1 MMKDSWMKHKEESL
15 VASFY
20 DAQTPEFQEEG
31 FETELAF
38 GTAGIRGQFG
48 LGPGRLNR
56 YTIQRLALGI
66 ANYLHDKEAH
76 PSIVI
81 HYDIRHLS
89 AEFAE
94 LISQIL
100 ASNHIKVYLAEQ
112 YKTTPELSYAV
123 RHLHTSA
130 GIMITASHNPKDY
143 NGIKVYGSD
152 GAQLDEETSLE
163 VAKYINHLEDPLQL
177 EVNFEPTLIKKNIH
191 TLPDDVYNNYINE
204 ITRLVGDIPQ
214 SDLKV
219 VYTSLHGTGVPII
232 PDILQYLHF
241 QSFNL
246 VEAQCQ
252 VDPNFSSVKSANP
265 EEREAFDLAIQQAQD
280 IDANLIIATDPDV
293 DRMGFVERHKDG
305 QIYYFG
311 GNEIG
316 ALLIKYLI
324 EHTTLPKHPVVIQS
338 IVSGELGKRLAQQH
352 GITVKEVLIGFKH
365 IAKAIREFADD
376 QSFLFAYEESY
387 GYLADDFVRDKDAV
401 QIVPLVIKYASILEN
416 EGKTLHDALN
426 EIYDEVGHYRDHLV
440 SKVFEGKRG
449 QQHIADLMTKVRRH
463 IPDTIAGL
471 NVIAVEDYDTLQR
484 VNKKDNNVKT
494 ITLPQANVIRII
506 FEEGFIA
513 LRPSGTEPKLK
524 FYISLNV
531 DNFDQVAKEIYE
543 YIFNDIR

>member
-1 MMKDSWMKHKEESL
+1 MMKDNWMKHKEDSL

-20 DAQTPEFQEEG
+20 DAQTPEFQEQG

-66 ANYLHDKEAH
+66 ANYLQDKETH
-76 PSIVI
+76 SSIVI

-89 AEFAE
+89 SEFAE

-100 ASNHIKVYLAEQ
+100 ASNDIKVYLAAH

-152 GAQLDEETSLE
+152 GAQLDEETSFE
-163 VAKYINHLEDPLQL
+163 VANYINNLEDPLKL
-177 EVNFEPTLIKKNIH
+177 EVDFNPTLIEKNIH
-191 TLPDDVYNNYINE
+191 TLPDDVYNTYINE
-204 ITRLVGDIPQ
+204 ITDLVGDIPQ

-232 PDILQYLHF
+232 PDILQHLHF
-241 QSFNL
+241 QNFNL
-246 VEAQCQ
+246 VEVQCK

-265 EEREAFDLAIQQAQD
+265 EERDAFDLAIQQAQD
-280 IDANLIIATDPDV
+280 ADANLIIATDPDV
-293 DRMGFVERHKDG
+293 DRMGFVERDKDG
-305 QIYYFG
+305 QNHYFG
-311 GNEIG
+311 GSEIG

-324 EHTTLPKHPVVIQS
+324 EHATLPKQPVVIQS
-338 IVSGELGKRLAQQH
+338 IVTGELGKRLAQQH
-352 GITVKEVLIGFKH
+352 GVTVKEVLIGFKH
-365 IAKAIREFADD
+365 IAKAIREFDDD

-401 QIVPLVIKYASILEN
+401 QIVPLIIKYASILEN

-426 EIYDEVGHYRDHLV
+426 EIYEEVGHYRDYLV
-440 SKVFEGKRG
+440 SKVFEGKQG
-449 QQHIADLMTKVRRH
+449 QQHIADLMAKVRHH

-484 VNKKDNNVKT
+484 VNKKDNTVET
-494 ITLPQANVIRII
+494 ITLPQANVIRVI
-506 FEEGFIA
+506 FEEGFVA

-531 DNFDQVAKEIYE
+531 HNFDQVAQEIYD
-543 YIFNDIR
+543 YIFKEN

>member
-1 MMKDSWMKHKEESL
+1 MKDNWMKHKEDSL

-20 DAQTPEFQEEG
+20 DAQTPEFQEQG

-66 ANYLHDKEAH
+66 ANYLQDKETH

-89 AEFAE
+89 SEFAE

-100 ASNHIKVYLAEQ
+100 ASNDIKVYLAAH

-152 GAQLDEETSLE
+152 GAQLDEETSFE
-163 VAKYINHLEDPLQL
+163 VANYINNLEDPLQL
-177 EVNFEPTLIKKNIH
+177 EVDFNPTLIEKNIH

-204 ITRLVGDIPQ
+204 ITDLVGDIPQ

-232 PDILQYLHF
+232 PDILQHLHF
-241 QSFNL
+241 QNFNL
-246 VEAQCQ
+246 VEAQCK

-265 EEREAFDLAIQQAQD
+265 EERDAFDLAIQQAQD
-280 IDANLIIATDPDV
+280 TGANLILATDPDV
-293 DRMGFVERHKDG
+293 DRMGFVERNTDG
-305 QIYYFG
+305 QIHYFG
-311 GNEIG
+311 GSEIG

-338 IVSGELGKRLAQQH
+338 IVTGELGKRLAQQH
-352 GITVKEVLIGFKH
+352 GVTVKEVLIGFKH
-365 IAKAIREFADD
+365 IAKAIREFDDD

-416 EGKTLHDALN
+416 EGKTLHDTLN
-426 EIYDEVGHYRDHLV
+426 EIYEEVGHYRDYLV
-440 SKVFEGKRG
+440 SKVFEGKQG
-449 QQHIADLMTKVRRH
+449 QQHIADLMAKVRHH

-484 VNKKDNNVKT
+484 VNKKDNTVET
-494 ITLPQANVIRII
+494 ITLPQANVIRVI

-531 DNFDQVAKEIYE
+531 HDFDQVAQEIYE
-543 YIFNDIR
+543 YIFKEK